1 MADPFANQHAIYDAQ
16 WKDIMSAFDALD
28 DDIQTAALADPF
40 LPRWDRTWFE
50 AITAMQGDT
59 EIHLDAAKAGIE
71 DMRQVLEHVEGASP
85 EVVNDRLSSIR
96 SFVARIE
103 DGLQEKEEV
112 DEPAPVV
119 ATPTGPNYRRHQAR
133 IQPTRRVKSRLS
145 ETENAWKVE

>member
-1 MADPFANQHAIYDAQ
+1 
-16 WKDIMSAFDALD
+16 
-28 DDIQTAALADPF
+28 
-40 LPRWDRTWFE
+40 
-50 AITAMQGDT
+50 MQGDT

-112 DEPAPVV
+112 
-119 ATPTGPNYRRHQAR
+119 
-133 IQPTRRVKSRLS
+133 
-145 ETENAWKVE
+145 